1 MDTNIQKEMKKSR
14 GSMNS
19 EISALRSAIQKNK
32 QVGLD
37 IIREKANKLK
47 AAEAEAKAVAKEA
60 AKEASRAAEAS
71 AKAAKIADKAA
82 EASKV
87 ASKAADKASKA
98 ADKASKAA
106 DDAVAETIA
115 SEKDLENWEILELKK
130 KLRDV
135 NLENAKNID
144 RSTLKYPL
152 LYNTR
157 EEIMEI
163 MRKDSASI
171 NYKGRMDILDQLD
184 HIFHNTK
191 LSYKFEVGRLEYIW
205 YEDPESG
212 DPFDAVYGIHYDGYI
227 ETEEAYEDE
236 SSPNLYLR
244 ISCAGDV
251 VEEYIDDDWLQ
262 LSRRHDKLGHIT
274 IHAK

>member
-1 MDTNIQKEMKKSR
+1 MKTTSQTKEEPKYSK
-14 GSMNS
+14 NS
-19 EISALRSAIQKNK
+19 EISALRSTIQKNK

-37 IIREKANKLK
+37 MIREKADKLK
-47 AAEAEAKAVAKEA
+47 AAEAEAKTVAKELDIAVAK
-60 AKEASRAAEAS
+60 AAEAS

-82 EASKV
+82 EASKEASKDADE
-87 ASKAADKASKA
+87 ASKAAA
-98 ADKASKAA
+98 
-106 DDAVAETIA
+106 DAVAEA
-115 SEKDLENWEILELKK
+115 NAAEKDLENWEILELKK
-130 KLRDV
+130 KLRDI

-191 LSYKFEVGRLEYIW
+191 LSYNFEVGRLEYIW
-205 YEDPESG
+205 YEEPESG
-212 DPFDAVYGIHYDGYI
+212 DPFD
-227 ETEEAYEDE
+227 
-236 SSPNLYLR
+236 
-244 ISCAGDV
+244 
-251 VEEYIDDDWLQ
+251 
-262 LSRRHDKLGHIT
+262 
-274 IHAK
+274 

>member
-1 MDTNIQKEMKKSR
+1 MDTKHQKEMKQSR
-14 GSMNS
+14 DTRASTNS
-19 EISALRSAIQKNK
+19 DISALRSAIQKNK

-37 IIREKANKLK
+37 IIKKKADKQK
-47 AAEAEAKAVAKEA
+47 AAKAAAKAAAEAI
-60 AKEASRAAEAS
+60 AAEN
-71 AKAAKIADKAA
+71 
-82 EASKV
+82 
-87 ASKAADKASKA
+87 
-98 ADKASKAA
+98 
-106 DDAVAETIA
+106 
-115 SEKDLENWEILELKK
+115 DLEKWEIQGLKK

-171 NYKGRMDILDQLD
+171 NYKGRMDILNLLD

-191 LSYKFEVGRLEYIW
+191 LSYNLEVGRLEYIW

-227 ETEEAYEDE
+227 ETEEDYGDE

-244 ISCAGDV
+244 ISGTGDV

-262 LSRRHDKLGHIT
+262 LSMRHDKLGYVT

>member
-1 MDTNIQKEMKKSR
+1 M
-14 GSMNS
+14 
-19 EISALRSAIQKNK
+19 
-32 QVGLD
+32 
-37 IIREKANKLK
+37 
-47 AAEAEAKAVAKEA
+47 
-60 AKEASRAAEAS
+60 
-71 AKAAKIADKAA
+71 
-82 EASKV
+82 
-87 ASKAADKASKA
+87 
-98 ADKASKAA
+98 
-106 DDAVAETIA
+106 
-115 SEKDLENWEILELKK
+115 
-130 KLRDV
+130 
-135 NLENAKNID
+135 D
-144 RSTLKYPL
+144 RSTLEYPV

-163 MRKDSASI
+163 MRKDAASI

-205 YEDPESG
+205 YEEPESG

-227 ETEEAYEDE
+227 EREQDYDDE

-244 ISCAGDV
+244 ISGTGDV

-262 LSRRHDKLGHIT
+262 LSSRHNKLGHIT